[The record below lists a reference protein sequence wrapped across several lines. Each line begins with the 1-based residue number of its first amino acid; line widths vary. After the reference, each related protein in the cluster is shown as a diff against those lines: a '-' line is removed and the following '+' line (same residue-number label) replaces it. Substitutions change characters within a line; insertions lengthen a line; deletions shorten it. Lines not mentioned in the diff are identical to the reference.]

1 MAFLIKFNMPPQLC
15 GKLFFF
21 HIFDSCL
28 VSKHIY
34 GHTRRNQ
41 PLVPLQQLSQQCHE
55 TRWRHHTDFSSQ
67 YLGSYC
73 SLFLLV
79 TFIWIY
85 ITKISKTW
93 LEGFPKDYS
102 PLRVLL
108 SHNPK
113 TVSQWPLLIST
124 TKLPIL
130 STIFKE
136 TVVSYKVDNTWWKLF
151 FKYCMIKR
159 IALED
164 LISTNI

>member
-1 MAFLIKFNMPPQLC
+1 MSAETQTEERIINRHEVILGLILKILPDIFRSEVRHFIISINRSSDEILTIWRELSTFHMAFLIKFNMPPQLC

-41 PLVPLQQLSQQCHE
+41 PLVPLQHLSQQCHE

-79 TFIWIY
+79 TFI
-85 ITKISKTW
+85 
-93 LEGFPKDYS
+93 
-102 PLRVLL
+102 
-108 SHNPK
+108 
-113 TVSQWPLLIST
+113 
-124 TKLPIL
+124 
-130 STIFKE
+130 
-136 TVVSYKVDNTWWKLF
+136 
-151 FKYCMIKR
+151 
-159 IALED
+159 
-164 LISTNI
+164 